1 MIHSSLKYPWI
12 MCTSHQ
18 LVEEPGLKPKEPDP
32 QLMLHAPLPP
42 LMQWTHALS
51 AMLMSQRGG
60 LLFVPI
66 TWSKSSKTS
75 SMCFVRKS
83 HPQIFSFLSYSIN
96 MLRMGN
102 SIKQWKTKKRM
113 GMNEHMNYISHVY
126 VAFVKYLP
134 FVFKIHQT
142 CKWHLFLNKLIGS

>member
-66 TWSKSSKTS
+66 TWLKSSKTS

-83 HPQIFSFLSYSIN
+83 HPRIFSFLSYSIN

-113 GMNEHMNYISHVY
+113 GWMSTWITSVM
-126 VAFVKYLP
+126 FM
-134 FVFKIHQT
+134 
-142 CKWHLFLNKLIGS
+142 WHLWNTYPLFLRFIKPANDIYF